1 MAQENVDRF
10 LEATEAWN
18 NRDMPR
24 LLELLDPEIR
34 ADPRQAVLQGSSI
47 GHDGVSSFMA
57 DIDEHYEGSRI
68 RYDEIRDLG
77 DRVLA
82 FGAVRITGMSSGI
95 ETEVPVA
102 IVAEFRDGLMTRF
115 RDYGNQG
122 KALEAAELDA

>member
-1 MAQENVDRF
+1 MSQQNIDRF

-18 NRDMPR
+18 SRDASR
-24 LLELLDPEIR
+24 LLELVDPEIR
-34 ADPRQAVLQGSSI
+34 ADPRQAALQGSSV

-57 DIDEHYEGSRI
+57 DIDEHYEASRI
-68 RYDEIRDLG
+68 RYEEVRDLG

-115 RDYGNQG
+115 RDYGDRG
-122 KALEAAELDA
+122 RALEAAGLVA